1 MQHIVVAVVVA
12 VVYGALARVSAA
24 VAYAPTIAWTVWL
37 ASGALLGL
45 LLATQRARWGAIL
58 AGGFV
63 GAAGFTLYLGSPLL
77 DALAFGGCEVISSV
91 GAALVVSRLAALPLR
106 LESAR
111 ELAAL
116 IFGGALPQALLG
128 ALIAT
133 VWHAATGGDM
143 PGTTFRLWVL
153 SNFIGTLLVAPMF
166 VAWAQFRVRRSGGM
180 TMSAFAGGAVACA
193 LFLVSLQLLF
203 DASPDSDL
211 GGAAGRTL
219 TYVPIVFMALVA
231 LLWGTRGATLAAFAG
246 ALIAMVNTAQG
257 QGPFAGIEG
266 YLGEPVL
273 EVEGYAL
280 ALALTG
286 LLIAVLVASQRGAMR
301 VARDWQTRFEAAIG
315 AHRLLAYEWDP
326 VSNRIV
332 VTGDSTELVGVPS
345 ARIATL
351 ADWLALVAA
360 DDRDRVAA
368 GFDERVRGRGEA
380 DTMTYQVAG
389 PGSVMLAATDEAR
402 VIRDH
407 DGALHRVVGIVR
419 VAATPTAGA
428 GQ

>member
-45 LLATQRARWGAIL
+45 LLATKRARWGAIL

-63 GAAGFTLYLGSPLL
+63 GAAGFTLYLGSPVL
-77 DALAFGGCEVISSV
+77 DALASGGCEVISSV

-116 IFGGALPQALLG
+116 IFGGALSQALLG

-133 VWHAATGGDM
+133 AWHAATGGDM

-180 TMSAFAGGAVACA
+180 TMPAFAAGAVACA

-203 DASPDSDL
+203 DASPDSGL

-231 LLWGTRGATLAAFAG
+231 LLWGARGATLAAFAG
-246 ALIAMVNTAQG
+246 ALITMVNTAQG

-266 YLGEPVL
+266 YLGEDRK
-273 EVEGYAL
+273 
-280 ALALTG
+280 
-286 LLIAVLVASQRGAMR
+286 S
-301 VARDWQTRFEAAIG
+301 
-315 AHRLLAYEWDP
+315 
-326 VSNRIV
+326 V
-332 VTGDSTELVGVPS
+332 V
-345 ARIATL
+345 
-351 ADWLALVAA
+351 
-360 DDRDRVAA
+360 
-368 GFDERVRGRGEA
+368 
-380 DTMTYQVAG
+380 
-389 PGSVMLAATDEAR
+389 
-402 VIRDH
+402 
-407 DGALHRVVGIVR
+407 
-419 VAATPTAGA
+419 
-428 GQ
+428 